1 MMGTS
6 NWQNISYCVE
16 LIRRVAPSSV
26 LDVGVGFGRWGM
38 ICREFLDVWQG
49 RVFREQWTT
58 TIEGIEVFERS
69 IDDYHD
75 FFYNRIY
82 RTEAYDF
89 LVTQKEQRKYDLIIL
104 GDVLEHFTKRRGDEL
119 LRSCLEI
126 SRYVLLNIPIGQDW
140 PQGSEYGN
148 EYETHRSDWNEA
160 DFQKYP
166 VVEKKMFKDYIGRD
180 FATMLLQG
188 SLLH

>member
-1 MMGTS
+1 MGTS
-6 NWQNISYCVE
+6 NWQNLSYCVE
-16 LIRRVAPSSV
+16 LIRQVAPGRI

-69 IDDYHD
+69 IDVYHD
-75 FFYNRIY
+75 CFYNHIY
-82 RTEAYDF
+82 HVDAYEF
-89 LVTQKEQRKYDLIIL
+89 IVRQQNLMGYDLVIL
-104 GDVLEHFTKRRGDEL
+104 GDVLEHFTKQDAGEL

-126 SRYVLLNIPIGQDW
+126 SRYVLLNIPIGDDW

-148 EYETHRSDWNEA
+148 DYEIHRSEWTEA
-160 DFQKYP
+160 EFDVYP
-166 VVEKKMFKDYIGRD
+166 IVAKQMFKDYIQRD
-180 FATMLLQG
+180 FATLLLRG
-188 SLLH
+188 NG

>member
-1 MMGTS
+1 MGTS

-49 RVFREQWTT
+49 RVFREQWTI

-126 SRYVLLNIPIGQDW
+126 SRYVLLNIPIGPDW

-148 EYETHRSDWNEA
+148 EYETHRSDWHEA
-160 DFQKYP
+160 DFHKYP

-188 SLLH
+188 RLLH